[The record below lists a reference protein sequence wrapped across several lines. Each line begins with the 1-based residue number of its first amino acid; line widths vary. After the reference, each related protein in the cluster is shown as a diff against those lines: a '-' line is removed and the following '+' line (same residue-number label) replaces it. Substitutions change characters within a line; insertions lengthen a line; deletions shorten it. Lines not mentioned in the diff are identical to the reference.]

1 MANLHGLTAAVVG
14 YVSVFLEAGCC
25 CWAAAFVVGV
35 SGERKTVEVG
45 SEDEAVVCATV
56 GVASLAAA
64 TAAALTSPLS
74 SGGVISTSC

>member
-1 MANLHGLTAAVVG
+1 MTAAVAG

-25 CWAAAFVVGV
+25 CCWAAAALVVGV

-45 SEDEAVVCATV
+45 SEAAEAAVCAAVV
-56 GVASLAAA
+56 GVDSLAAA

-74 SGGVISTSC
+74 SGGVISTS

>member
-1 MANLHGLTAAVVG
+1 MTAAVVG

-25 CWAAAFVVGV
+25 CCCWAAALVVGV

-45 SEDEAVVCATV
+45 SEAAEAAVVCAAAI
-56 GVASLAAA
+56 GVDSLAAA

-74 SGGVISTSC
+74 SGGVISTS

>member
-1 MANLHGLTAAVVG
+1 MTAAVAG

-25 CWAAAFVVGV
+25 CCWAAALVVGV

-45 SEDEAVVCATV
+45 SEAAEAAVCAAAV
-56 GVASLAAA
+56 GVDSLAAA

-74 SGGVISTSC
+74 SGGVISTS

>member
-1 MANLHGLTAAVVG
+1 MTAAVVG

-25 CWAAAFVVGV
+25 CCCWAAAALVVGV

-45 SEDEAVVCATV
+45 SEAAEAAVCAAAV
-56 GVASLAAA
+56 GVDSLAAA

-74 SGGVISTSC
+74 SGGVISTS

>member
-1 MANLHGLTAAVVG
+1 MTAAVVG

-45 SEDEAVVCATV
+45 SEAETAVCAV
-56 GVASLAAA
+56 GVDSLTA
-64 TAAALTSPLS
+64 AAALTSPLS
-74 SGGVISTSC
+74 SGGVISTS

>member
-1 MANLHGLTAAVVG
+1 MTAAVAG

-25 CWAAAFVVGV
+25 CCCWAAALVVGV

-45 SEDEAVVCATV
+45 SEAAEAAVCAAAV
-56 GVASLAAA
+56 GVDSLAAA

-74 SGGVISTSC
+74 SGGVISTS